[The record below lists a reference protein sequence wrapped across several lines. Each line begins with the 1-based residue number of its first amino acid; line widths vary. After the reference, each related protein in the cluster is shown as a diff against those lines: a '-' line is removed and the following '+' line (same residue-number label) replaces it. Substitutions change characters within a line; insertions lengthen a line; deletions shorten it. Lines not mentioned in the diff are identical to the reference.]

1 MAQLQLSRLS
11 RAAGSAGVYARSVL
25 HEPLDVW
32 RNAATSFVGQNASA
46 GSKCLLL
53 VSEPELKFVGSPLS
67 ASLRKAGF
75 NPYTH
80 GLRAGAAVPEAS
92 AIRDAASLAGRTG
105 CTWMVVAGP
114 PELLNF
120 GKAVAAAAAAAGGD
134 ALKTARKDAHGHLVC
149 ETPSLPTITV
159 PTTWCFDAASAVHD
173 VYAGPGNSTTLRA
186 HPASPQT
193 ALFDGFLL
201 GRLYGGPGS
210 LRDALGLLA
219 LAAEAGL
226 SARCGASNGDPELAA
241 AVAAAMQ
248 QSVLLV
254 RRALQRGSRPPSDEE
269 READNQHAA
278 LASAATA
285 ALHANGA
292 LGITHAL
299 PAVAQQMFRTPYAAS
314 LGALA
319 PHVLD
324 WLWSGLECSDALAA
338 AEEEDKEAEEEEE
351 EAERDEDEDAS
362 RVSGAANAAGG
373 DSAMAEA
380 KAIAAAAAASR
391 AEKLRRARHL
401 QLASRLLVATC
412 SSSLSLSPAASV
424 SSSSSASSSAASSF
438 SATLRS
444 LSSRVQRGDGDG
456 IFSAVWA
463 ALFAQGIAP
472 GSTDECAAVLRP
484 PLRLTPAEQELL
496 AATAEL
502 HDSALRAPLPPSKA
516 DLSGLLS
523 AVLR

>member
-11 RAAGSAGVYARSVL
+11 RAAGSLGSYARSVL
-25 HEPLDVW
+25 HEPVEIW
-32 RNAATSFVGQNASA
+32 RNVTCEASGLAAAP

-80 GLRAGAAVPEAS
+80 GMRLGAAVPEAS

-120 GKAVAAAAAAAGGD
+120 GKAVAAAAVAPGGD
-134 ALKTARKDAHGHLVC
+134 ALKTSRKDSNGQLVC
-149 ETPSLPTITV
+149 DSPSLPTVTV

-186 HPASPQT
+186 HPESAQT
-193 ALFDGFLL
+193 ALFDGFML

-226 SARCGASNGDPELAA
+226 SARCGGSRGDPELAA

-248 QSVLLV
+248 QSVLLL

-278 LASAATA
+278 IASAAAA

-292 LGITHAL
+292 FGVTHAL
-299 PAVAQQMFRTPYAAS
+299 PAVAQQMFRAPYAAS

-338 AEEEDKEAEEEEE
+338 AAEEEGDDDGDEE
-351 EAERDEDEDAS
+351 EEGGDAS
-362 RVSGAANAAGG
+362 AAAASPTTGATAAI
-373 DSAMAEA
+373 AEA
-380 KAIAAAAAASR
+380 EAIAAAANIARSER
-391 AEKLRRARHL
+391 LRRAKHL
-401 QLASRLLVATC
+401 QLVSKLLIAAC
-412 SSSLSLSPAASV
+412 SSSLAPGA
-424 SSSSSASSSAASSF
+424 ASSSAASGF
-438 SATLRS
+438 SAALRS
-444 LSSRVQRGDGDG
+444 LSSRVQRGDVDG
-456 IFSAVWA
+456 VFPAVWS

-472 GSTDECAAVLRP
+472 GSGDECAAVLRP
-484 PLRLTPAEQELL
+484 QMRLTPAERELL

-502 HDSALRAPLPPSKA
+502 HDSALRAPLPPSKG
-516 DLSGLLS
+516 DLSGLLG